1 VNVFGGVNGITTR
14 SRAAYGAVP
23 GAPGVLVT
31 GVNISAIPGVPAGFD
46 CFSPTAVSLVEL
58 SAKSVEDTTYKILLG
73 LLASTLLVGVVWSFF
88 QRRFPGAAM

>member
-1 VNVFGGVNGITTR
+1 
-14 SRAAYGAVP
+14 
-23 GAPGVLVT
+23 VT